1 MLRQYGPNVPEPI
14 LQKLVAAFGELR
26 NLADQGTI
34 NYPYSTRE
42 VVNIVRHLQ
51 VEPTPVHKSLKEA
64 VHLLFLGCLIYTK
77 SFHFYNYN
85 TDSDDRIWR
94 V

>member
-51 VEPTPVHKSLKEA
+51 VAPTPVHKSLKEA
-64 VHLLFLGCLIYTK
+64 VRLLFLGCLIYTT

-85 TDSDDRIWR
+85 TDSDDRI
-94 V
+94 

>member
-51 VEPTPVHKSLKEA
+51 VEPTRVHKSLKES

-85 TDSDDRIWR
+85 TDSDDRI
-94 V
+94 